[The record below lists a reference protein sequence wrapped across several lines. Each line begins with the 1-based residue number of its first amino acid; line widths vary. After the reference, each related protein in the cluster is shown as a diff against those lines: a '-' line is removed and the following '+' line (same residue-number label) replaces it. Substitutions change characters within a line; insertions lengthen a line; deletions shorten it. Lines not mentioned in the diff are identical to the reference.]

1 MASVSKNL
9 KSLNPIQFQVFN
21 KEVIH
26 LESHPELIKEEKLI
40 LKKCSGLPLAI
51 VTIGGFLANQPKTAR
66 AGDRHQGR
74 PGAHPVRHHREG
86 IAADRGSP
94 RRRDNEKRHTV
105 V

>member
-66 AGDRHQGR
+66 AGDP
-74 PGAHPVRHHREG
+74 PGPTGGPSR
-86 IAADRGSP
+86 AAPSGGDRC
-94 RRRDNEKRHTV
+94 R
-105 V
+105 